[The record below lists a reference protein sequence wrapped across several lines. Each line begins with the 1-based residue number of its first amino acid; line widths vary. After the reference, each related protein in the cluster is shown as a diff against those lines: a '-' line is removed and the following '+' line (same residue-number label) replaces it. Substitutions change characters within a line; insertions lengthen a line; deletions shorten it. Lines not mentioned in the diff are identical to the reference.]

1 MSQQANEAMAE
12 RLIDLYNTD
21 VHAMIDQCYP
31 DDLRIKVNGVLAIT
45 DRDKFH
51 KVESEVLGIAPDR
64 RAAITRLLHTGDDTV
79 TAEGTCTFTDT
90 ESGATRRTYWCSIWT
105 ITDGLVTSD
114 STYLDASVWTAAGS
128 GSTQSPGAGRARH
141 SDSPGLTAAPSS
153 PPAP

>member
-12 RLIDLYNTD
+12 RLIELYNTD

-31 DDLRIKVNGVLAIT
+31 DDLRIKVNGVLALT

-64 RAAITRLLHTGDDTV
+64 QAAITRLLHTGDDTV
-79 TAEGTCTFTDT
+79 TVEGTCTFTDT
-90 ESGATRRTYWCSIWT
+90 ESGSTRRTYWCSIWT

-114 STYLDASVWTAAGS
+114 STYLDASVWTGVGS
-128 GSTQSPGAGRARH
+128 GK
-141 SDSPGLTAAPSS
+141 
-153 PPAP
+153 